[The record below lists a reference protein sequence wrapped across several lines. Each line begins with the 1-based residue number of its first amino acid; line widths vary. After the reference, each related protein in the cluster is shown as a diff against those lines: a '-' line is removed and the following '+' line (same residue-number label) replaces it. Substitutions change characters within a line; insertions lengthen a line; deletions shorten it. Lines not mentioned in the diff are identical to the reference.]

1 MPTFLCFRR
10 TGQIGLT
17 HRRSCA
23 FDGRTVAC
31 LSYSPFRWLSTHLST
46 PLSGVALT
54 STCILFAALRACWSG
69 RSQVDVRARRALSGA
84 RRQAE
89 FDAFGAGDAMVA
101 TSRAPTPTWLG
112 LALLLL
118 DAASAPPLSACAALQ
133 YRRCFPA
140 ASATRRL
147 DQVPVEPGTSATSFT
162 TVLLGRTPASSSLAP
177 GRPPP
182 QSFRHGRASTA
193 TRPLLFFVH
202 GQNDFQAG
210 PVLRTQGDR
219 CSCGH
224 ALAAKV
230 AVVSASSSTC
240 WLEFFG
246 RRSFF
251 SAPPATAVHRLLNLR
266 VDVGLEPVE
275 PAPQVLLPLVRLH
288 IGLLASCQFHPAEAI
303 SHWLTLPRGGL
314 GF

>member
-1 MPTFLCFRR
+1 M
-10 TGQIGLT
+10 
-17 HRRSCA
+17 
-23 FDGRTVAC
+23 
-31 LSYSPFRWLSTHLST
+31 
-46 PLSGVALT
+46 
-54 STCILFAALRACWSG
+54 
-69 RSQVDVRARRALSGA
+69 
-84 RRQAE
+84 
-89 FDAFGAGDAMVA
+89 
-101 TSRAPTPTWLG
+101 
-112 LALLLL
+112 
-118 DAASAPPLSACAALQ
+118 
-133 YRRCFPA
+133 
-140 ASATRRL
+140 
-147 DQVPVEPGTSATSFT
+147 
-162 TVLLGRTPASSSLAP
+162 
-177 GRPPP
+177 
-182 QSFRHGRASTA
+182 
-193 TRPLLFFVH
+193 
-202 GQNDFQAG
+202 
-210 PVLRTQGDR
+210 LRTQGDR

-224 ALAAKV
+224 AFAAKV

>member
-1 MPTFLCFRR
+1 M
-10 TGQIGLT
+10 
-17 HRRSCA
+17 
-23 FDGRTVAC
+23 
-31 LSYSPFRWLSTHLST
+31 
-46 PLSGVALT
+46 
-54 STCILFAALRACWSG
+54 
-69 RSQVDVRARRALSGA
+69 RARRALSGA

-89 FDAFGAGDAMVA
+89 FDAFGAGGAIVTTSLRSYPNVARARVASSRCSFRASPFGMCSSPVPALLSRCFCGTA
-101 TSRAPTPTWLG
+101 TSP
-112 LALLLL
+112 
-118 DAASAPPLSACAALQ
+118 SAGG
-133 YRRCFPA
+133 
-140 ASATRRL
+140 TR
-147 DQVPVEPGTSATSFT
+147 TSATSFT

-202 GQNDFQAG
+202 GRNDFQAG

-240 WLEFFG
+240 WLEFFD

-288 IGLLASCQFHPAEAI
+288 IGLLASCQFHPAEAS

>member
-1 MPTFLCFRR
+1 
-10 TGQIGLT
+10 
-17 HRRSCA
+17 
-23 FDGRTVAC
+23 
-31 LSYSPFRWLSTHLST
+31 
-46 PLSGVALT
+46 
-54 STCILFAALRACWSG
+54 
-69 RSQVDVRARRALSGA
+69 
-84 RRQAE
+84 
-89 FDAFGAGDAMVA
+89 MVA

-133 YRRCFPA
+133 YRRCLPA

-147 DQVPVEPGTSATSFT
+147 DQVPVEPG
-162 TVLLGRTPASSSLAP
+162 LLLRLLLQSCWGVHPPLSLWRQ
-177 GRPPP
+177 GDHLRGF
-182 QSFRHGRASTA
+182 FRRGRAST
-193 TRPLLFFVH
+193 RQGLFSSFVR
-202 GQNDFQAG
+202 GQDYLPAG
-210 PVLRTQGDR
+210 FVLRTQGDR

-224 ALAAKV
+224 AFAAKV